1 MKSFLSFILFSSLS
15 NGFIDPKA
23 FQSSNIY
30 LEEEII
36 NQTINNQFQK
46 ATSAISDE
54 VIKNILEDNDNRVSD
69 EFHIHPYFEN
79 NVRFWFSIYTQF
91 SSKQVIIHDK
101 EDLSI
106 VYNTLDF
113 SELHNS
119 NVNRYAKAKLQAD
132 LSLEYSQKVKSILS
146 NLHKD
151 KSELSEE
158 EKGILIAI
166 EKSIKVPD
174 SARAKKKLFRRLSQ
188 NIRTQTGQR
197 DMVFN
202 AILRSL
208 PYLPFL
214 ERQLKN
220 FDIPK
225 ELLSIS
231 FIESS
236 FNYKA
241 ESYAGAK
248 GAWQFMPSTSRYF
261 MPKITRSVDYR
272 SNVVISSLAAFH
284 LLKQNKQIVKRWD
297 LAIPA
302 YNFGPTK
309 IQRFRMKY
317 KGTTTLPI
325 FIQENEDKAIGFA
338 STNYYS
344 EFIALSH
351 ALAYRDKIYNI
362 DGYKEDKNKFNVDNI
377 HVYVTK
383 CTFNPRTFYRLLK
396 RSSPNTNLLNTHFKN
411 TRYNYK
417 NRPLIV
423 SDVNLT
429 SRKYYKLSDKEL
441 KAKSPK
447 YYYTF
452 AKKSKCR

>member
-1 MKSFLSFILFSSLS
+1 MKYIFILLFSLNSYS
-15 NGFIDPKA
+15 FVDPKA

-30 LEEEII
+30 LEEAII

-54 VIKNILEDNDNRVSD
+54 VIENILSDKENR
-69 EFHIHPYFEN
+69 IHDDFVIDPYFEK

-101 EDLSI
+101 NDLSI

-113 SELHNS
+113 TELHTS
-119 NVNRYAKAKLQAD
+119 KINRYAKAKLQAD
-132 LSLEYSQKVKSILS
+132 LSLEYSQKVKSVLS
-146 NLHKD
+146 TLHKD
-151 KSELSEE
+151 QSDLTEE
-158 EKGILIAI
+158 AKGILKAI
-166 EKSIKVPD
+166 KKSAKIPE
-174 SARAKKKLFRRLSQ
+174 STREKKKFFKKLSQ

-197 DMVFN
+197 DMILN

-208 PYLPFL
+208 PYLPYL
-214 ERQLKN
+214 EKQLEK
-220 FDIPK
+220 FDIPR
-225 ELLSIS
+225 ELISIS

-236 FNYKA
+236 FNYRA

-248 GAWQFMPSTSRYF
+248 GAWQFMPGTSKYF

-272 SNVVISSLAAFH
+272 SNIVISSLAAFH
-284 LLKQNKQIVKRWD
+284 LLKQNIKLVKRWD

-325 FIQENEDKAIGFA
+325 FIEQNTDKSVGFA

-344 EFIALSH
+344 EFLALSH
-351 ALAYRDKIYNI
+351 ALAYKDKIYNI
-362 DGYKEDKNKFNVDNI
+362 EGYKESKDKFDVDNI
-377 HVYVTK
+377 NVYITK
-383 CTFNPRTFYRLLK
+383 CAFRPKTFYRLLK
-396 RSSPNTNLLNTHFKN
+396 KSSPNIDKLNTHFKN
-411 TRYNYK
+411 TNYTYKDRY
-417 NRPLIV
+417 LIV

-429 SRKYYKLSDKEL
+429 SRKYYKFSDKQL
-441 KAKSPK
+441 RAKSPK
-447 YYYTF
+447 YYYTY
-452 AKKSKCR
+452 ASRSKCR